1 MSLEILSKI
10 TDKRELEKLKYS
22 LRTYLVIDSLQS
34 KDYQLSTLID
44 NLLNKHNKLIEE
56 CINLNQKLTTLNDF
70 AKPIISDYYLCFLL
84 NPVQNL
90 KSIKTIYSN
99 DIKEL
104 AGLMVGDYYINK
116 PYIYCIINNN
126 LFTYQV
132 FNHEIMHGIDF
143 YMNPKF
149 KNSIFGGFTEILT
162 YTIDYLFLDFLEENN
177 YNRND
182 IDALRR
188 KKYDYIQKIATD
200 TILEI
205 EYLLK
210 SKYESDNIS
219 TTSCRNIYSTI
230 SNKIYNTL
238 FELASCVIAEGL
250 YRQIL
255 VNKKQGLMNLKEIVK
270 HEFLND
276 MPPDFS
282 FINLDNDKLLQ
293 IS

>member
-1 MSLEILSKI
+1 MS
-10 TDKRELEKLKYS
+10 
-22 LRTYLVIDSLQS
+22 RTYPVIDSLQS

-132 FNHEIMHGIDF
+132 FNHEIMHGINF

-162 YTIDYLFLDFLEENN
+162 YSIDYLFLDFLEENN